1 MFDFHHPIIAATR
14 NATKVMPISIQYR
27 SRRLTVTRVELP
39 NAVLNYRA
47 QPERLHAMLR
57 CLVIAALL
65 TLAFSSASAQ
75 TVRLD
80 QYQHPSEPKFKDFNQ
95 LYLKGVV
102 DGLIAYSVAQD
113 ARDRFFC
120 IPPKMAI
127 TVEQAENTMLL
138 YAEKKQLPGT
148 VPIAVP
154 LLGGLKDAFPCT
166 KE

>member
-1 MFDFHHPIIAATR
+1 
-14 NATKVMPISIQYR
+14 
-27 SRRLTVTRVELP
+27 
-39 NAVLNYRA
+39 
-47 QPERLHAMLR
+47 MLR
-57 CLVIAALL
+57 CLVMAALS
-65 TLAFSSASAQ
+65 TLACGSASAQ

-80 QYQHPSEPKFKDFNQ
+80 QYQHPAEPKFKNFNQ

-102 DGLIAYSVAQD
+102 DGLIAYSVAQN
-113 ARDRFFC
+113 ARDRLFC

-127 TVEQAENTMLL
+127 TVEQAEDIMLQ

-148 VPIAVP
+148 VPVGVP

>member
-1 MFDFHHPIIAATR
+1 
-14 NATKVMPISIQYR
+14 
-27 SRRLTVTRVELP
+27 
-39 NAVLNYRA
+39 
-47 QPERLHAMLR
+47 MLQ

-65 TLAFSSASAQ
+65 TLASSSASAQ

-80 QYQHPSEPKFKDFNQ
+80 QYQHPSEPKFKVFNQ
-95 LYLKGVV
+95 VYLKGVV
-102 DGLIAYSVAQD
+102 DGLIAFSVAQN

-127 TVEQAENTMLL
+127 TVEQAEDIMLR
-138 YAEKKQLPGT
+138 YAEKKQVPGT
-148 VPIAVP
+148 VPIGVP

>member
-1 MFDFHHPIIAATR
+1 
-14 NATKVMPISIQYR
+14 
-27 SRRLTVTRVELP
+27 
-39 NAVLNYRA
+39 
-47 QPERLHAMLR
+47 MLR

-65 TLAFSSASAQ
+65 TLASGSASAQ

-80 QYQHPSEPKFKDFNQ
+80 QYRNPAQPNFKVFNH

-102 DGLIAYSVAQD
+102 DGFIAYAAAQH

-120 IPPKMAI
+120 VPPDLVM
-127 TVEQAENTMLL
+127 TVEQAEDIMLR

-148 VPIAVP
+148 VPIGVP
-154 LLGGLKDAFPCT
+154 LFGGLREAYPCP